1 MNSNQ
6 RKPIYVTRPSLP
18 PLDEFVESLKEIWDS
33 RILTNFGPFHDRL
46 EKELAEYLG
55 VKYVSLFANGTLAL
69 ITALQTLDI
78 TGEVIT
84 TPFSFVA
91 TTNSLIFRN
100 ITPVFVDIE
109 PDYFNL
115 DADKIEAAITSKTQ
129 AILPVHVFGNPCNV
143 EGIQQIANRNGMK
156 VIYDSAHAYGVAVN
170 GTSVLN
176 FGDLSILSFHAT
188 KVYNTFE
195 GGAIVCHDYQI
206 KKRIDHLKDFGF
218 TDEIN
223 VIAPGINGK
232 MNELQSAYGLL
243 QLKYINGEIKK
254 RQIISNL
261 YGELLNNIS
270 GVRVLQDMPGVR
282 HNYSYFPILI
292 DQKVYGKS
300 RDEVYAELK
309 RHNIFSRRYFYPL
322 ISQYPSYNRF
332 QSARAENLP
341 VAEIVTQNILCLPLY
356 SDLERSEVELVTK
369 IISDFGTY

>member
-1 MNSNQ
+1 
-6 RKPIYVTRPSLP
+6 
-18 PLDEFVESLKEIWDS
+18 
-33 RILTNFGPFHDRL
+33 
-46 EKELAEYLG
+46 
-55 VKYVSLFANGTLAL
+55 
-69 ITALQTLDI
+69 
-78 TGEVIT
+78 
-84 TPFSFVA
+84 
-91 TTNSLIFRN
+91 
-100 ITPVFVDIE
+100 
-109 PDYFNL
+109 
-115 DADKIEAAITSKTQ
+115 
-129 AILPVHVFGNPCNV
+129 
-143 EGIQQIANRNGMK
+143 MK